1 MVYIRNKRV
10 KGTQYAYLVKSVW
23 DKEKKI
29 SKQETIKYLGRT
41 NKISLSNIPVE
52 FRNHPNVK
60 KFIGR
65 EYTEKKQNY
74 NEFVE
79 KTQKELFQKLSG
91 SGPIDYSKIYD
102 DYKKDFTITE
112 FYDKII
118 KQILYEVGD
127 LWDTNQLPIG
137 TEHVIS
143 NRLLGLIK
151 ECSCEHCKQTTPK
164 KGKNKILI
172 CNPSGEQHN
181 VACNMLESVLSDKG
195 YNVFN
200 MSPSTPSKDVHKYI
214 TDIQPDLVLVSITLP
229 DNLQTG
235 RKLVKRIL
243 DDRKTSVL
251 VGGQAI
257 NEKNVHMFKPA
268 EVIIQDTSLDNS
280 LKEIKNMLRK

>member
-1 MVYIRNKRV
+1 MISLIMAGG
-10 KGTQYAYLVKSVW
+10 KGTRMNT
-23 DKEKKI
+23 
-29 SKQETIKYLGRT
+29 KQEKLLLEYKKPVIMHVVDALK
-41 NKISLSNIPVE
+41 NSNCFSRIIAATSSNSPE
-52 FRNHPNVK
+52 
-60 KFIGR
+60 
-65 EYTEKKQNY
+65 TEKTLRQSG
-74 NEFVE
+74 VE
-79 KTQKELFQKLSG
+79 IISTSG
-91 SGPIDYSKIYD
+91 
-102 DYKKDFTITE
+102 KDFVSDLNFVLRQLDDSVFITSGDLPLLD
-112 FYDKII
+112 DKII

-127 LWDTNQLPIG
+127 LWNTNQLPIG

-181 VACNMLESVLSDKG
+181 VACNMLESVLNGKG

-200 MSPSTPSKDVHKYI
+200 MSPSTPSKEVYKYI

-243 DDRKTSVL
+243 DDQKTSVL

-257 NEKNVHMFKPA
+257 NEKNVYMFKPA
-268 EVIIQDTSLDNS
+268 EVIIQDTSSVSYTHLTLPTSD
-280 LKEIKNMLRK
+280 LV